1 MIRSTRHLLA
11 YEMGLRSAYRT
22 AGVRGSSPILA
33 CQSNR
38 TSVYSDILTY

>member
-22 AGVRGSSPILA
+22 AGVPWEFARSGMPAKSYVGIL
-33 CQSNR
+33 
-38 TSVYSDILTY
+38 